1 MLAFYVIGLLY
12 NREIEDYEGQKNT
25 LIAICVGFI
34 VLTIKGFWGMAN
46 PPFYNNEGARVF
58 FCVICTVLE
67 ILVIIALAVSINNLK
82 DTAAQ
87 RNKFFYD
94 EEYQSPTP
102 LPQSQPAH
110 HPTEDNEDI
119 YEEMTDRF

>member
-1 MLAFYVIGLLY
+1 
-12 NREIEDYEGQKNT
+12 
-25 LIAICVGFI
+25 
-34 VLTIKGFWGMAN
+34 
-46 PPFYNNEGARVF
+46 
-58 FCVICTVLE
+58 LE

-94 EEYQSPTP
+94 EEYQSPHSSSP
-102 LPQSQPAH
+102 NPNLPTT
-110 HPTEDNEDI
+110 PTEDNEDI